1 MITRFGVEGGCC
13 SGGTDADNQDMARIL
28 VIDDEAVLSHIVRVT
43 LESHG
48 HEVVTADDGSRGFA
62 SAQRQA
68 PDAIVLDL
76 MMPVMDGFAVLEALR
91 SDERTQSVPVLVL
104 SAIGNDY
111 TEQQCYKLGAKAF
124 MRKPFESDLFVG
136 VLEDAIAAA

>member
-1 MITRFGVEGGCC
+1 MGFGMDGGC
-13 SGGTDADNQDMARIL
+13 SFARIIADNRCMAKIL
-28 VIDDEAVLSHIVRVT
+28 VIDDEATLSHVVRRI

-48 HEVVTADDGSRGFA
+48 HEVLTADDGSRGFA

-91 SDERTQSVPVLVL
+91 RDERTESVPVLVL
-104 SAIGNDY
+104 SAIGNDH
-111 TEQQCYKLGAKAF
+111 TEQQCYRLGATAF
-124 MRKPFESDLFVG
+124 MRKPFESDLLVG
-136 VLEDAIAAA
+136 VLEDVITAA

>member
-1 MITRFGVEGGCC
+1 
-13 SGGTDADNQDMARIL
+13 MAKVL
-28 VIDDEAVLSHIVRVT
+28 VIDDEAVLSHILRIT

-48 HEVVTADDGSRGFA
+48 HEVMTADDGSRGFA

-91 SDERTQSVPVLVL
+91 NDERTAAVPVVVL
-104 SAIGNDY
+104 SAIGTGY
-111 TEQQCYKLGAKAF
+111 AEEHCYRLGAKAYL
-124 MRKPFESDLFVG
+124 RKPFDSDHLLG
-136 VLEDAIAAA
+136 VLDDVVDANS